1 MHHALLQLREDISM
15 DSVIAGPTARHRQ
28 HVLVAAVIS
37 ILAACD
43 AAHVDGVSVAAGKY
57 TANSINGSLLPYRV
71 PNSTRSILIATATAQ
86 MYANG
91 RYEIAADGTVDGIAG
106 PIIRDSGN
114 YSVSGSTISFSSAVF
129 ALQYTAIASAS
140 TYQVAIP
147 GILVSSN
154 SVLRLQLDRQNVT
167 GQIPT
172 GKPPQGDPPR
182 GHTPV

>member
-1 MHHALLQLREDISM
+1 M
-15 DSVIAGPTARHRQ
+15 DSVLAGPTAHRRN

-37 ILAACD
+37 MLAACD
-43 AAHVDGVSVAAGKY
+43 AAHVDGVSVVAGNY

-71 PNSTRSILIATATAQ
+71 QNSTRSILIASATAQ

-91 RYEIAADGTVDGIAG
+91 RYDIAADGTVDGVAG

-129 ALQYTAIASAS
+129 ALQYTATASAG

-147 GILVSSN
+147 GVLVSST

-167 GQIPT
+167 GQNPT
-172 GKPPQGDPPR
+172 GTPPKGDAPR
-182 GHTPV
+182 APTPL